1 MTDPTPR
8 PSLADDRRWMRVAL
22 AEARRAEGRTA
33 PNPPVGCAIVS
44 ANGQLVSTGH
54 TATGGRPH
62 AETEALARAGEAA
75 RGATAYV
82 TLEPCSHTGETGPC
96 SDALVE
102 AGIARVVIAMRDPD
116 PRVNGRGIEL
126 LAERGVALQIGVE
139 AEAARHVMAGFL
151 MRTSQAR
158 PLVTLKTATSI
169 DGMIALE
176 DGAKRW
182 ITGPLMRRFVH
193 LQRSRNEGL
202 LSAVG
207 TVLADDP
214 EFTCRLDGLHGD
226 SPHRFILDGSLRT
239 PASAKLFETAG
250 EVGLTFFCR
259 DDCDPQK
266 AVALR
271 AAGAEILSVDVDS
284 NGHLSLGSV
293 LQKIA
298 EAGIGSLMVEAGGK
312 LAASL
317 LQDGL
322 VDRILWTSSQH
333 LIGSDGIPA
342 ISRLA
347 TLGIGETPEFSV
359 VAEGGFDRDRFILLE
374 RTSEMD

>member
-44 ANGQLVSTGH
+44 AKGQLVSTGH

-96 SDALVE
+96 SDALVV

-116 PRVNGRGIEL
+116 PRVNGRGIEM

-214 EFTCRLDGLHGD
+214 EFTCRLDGLDGD

-293 LQKIA
+293 MQKIA
-298 EAGIGSLMVEAGGK
+298 EAGIGNLMVEAGGK

>member
-1 MTDPTPR
+1 MTDPAPR

-44 ANGQLVSTGH
+44 AGGQLLASGH
-54 TATGGRPH
+54 TAVGGRPH
-62 AETEALARAGEAA
+62 AETEALEMAGEAA
-75 RGATAYV
+75 QGATAYV
-82 TLEPCSHTGETGPC
+82 TLEPCSHTGQTGPC
-96 SDALVE
+96 SDALVA

-116 PRVNGRGIEL
+116 PRVNGRGIEA
-126 LAERGVALQIGVE
+126 LAEKGVALQIGVE
-139 AEAARHVMAGFL
+139 AEAARRVMAGFL
-151 MRTSQAR
+151 MRTSKVR
-158 PLVTLKTATSI
+158 PLVTLKTATSL

-182 ITGPLMRRFVH
+182 ITGPLMRRAVH
-193 LQRSRNEGL
+193 LLRSRSEGL

-214 EFTCRLDGLHGD
+214 QFTCRLAGLHRD
-226 SPHRFILDGSLRT
+226 SPHRFILDASLRT
-239 PASAKLFETAG
+239 PPSARLFEAAG
-250 EVGLTFFCR
+250 DVGLTFFCR
-259 DDCDPQK
+259 EDCDPQK

-271 AAGAEILSVDVDS
+271 AAGAEIMSVDVGDD
-284 NGHLSLGSV
+284 GKLSLSSV
-293 LQKIA
+293 MRKIA

-317 LQDGL
+317 LRDGL

-333 LIGSDGIPA
+333 LIGSNGIPA
-342 ISRLA
+342 ISALA
-347 TLGIGETPEFSV
+347 TGDIDEIPAFSV
-359 VAEGGFDRDRFILLE
+359 IAEGGFDSDRFILLE
-374 RTSEMD
+374 RTPEMD

>member
-96 SDALVE
+96 SDALVA
-102 AGIARVVIAMRDPD
+102 AGITRVVIAMRDPD
-116 PRVNGRGIEL
+116 PRVNGRGIEM

-293 LQKIA
+293 MQKIA

-374 RTSEMD
+374 RTSEID